1 MDVVKSL
8 LDVDLKSILE
18 AVRRKSGIE
27 LPDKVIEVSL
37 VRGVLH
43 MRFDY
48 PKGPE
53 TDVEPLPFKTPVFLF
68 RDEKT
73 DKITALEIVGVEELL
88 EEIGD
93 RDNTSP

>member
-1 MDVVKSL
+1 MIKSL

-18 AVRRKSGIE
+18 AVRKKSGVE
-27 LPDKVIEVSL
+27 LPDKVIEASL

-73 DKITALEIVGVEELL
+73 DKITALEIVSVEELL
-88 EEIGD
+88 EEIGNE
-93 RDNTSP
+93 DNTYP